1 MTGEDAWVIAELNNE
16 LISMEDYLTAYFE
29 GKGFKATTSVYEKK
43 DKEHKRRYYVFKV
56 ELKFVYDEKEEKW
69 IYPFIENRDLENIR
83 DRGSWLNLKLVDF
96 RVSAGIDEGEL
107 EVMLYFEKVD
117 MPLGEDQ
124 EYLMQLLEKVKQQG
138 GANG

>member
-1 MTGEDAWVIAELNNE
+1 MSGEDAWVIAELNNE

-43 DKEHKRRYYVFKV
+43 NKEHERRYYAFKV

-83 DRGSWLNLKLVDF
+83 DRASWLNLKLVDF

-107 EVMLYFEKVD
+107 EVMLFFEKVD

-124 EYLMQLLEKVKQQG
+124 DYLMQLLEKVKQQG